1 MMLKPMLPT
10 LAFDTPRGDEWR
22 YEIKFDGFRAILTW
36 DDEIELTSRNGKPLL
51 PIFPEINEFLLSLKE
66 DFKPYLPLAV
76 DTELVFLEN
85 PYKAHFGAIQ
95 VRGRMRSEERIKIAA
110 KKNPCR
116 LMVFDLL
123 MLKGKDVTTQT
134 YKDRR
139 NKLQS
144 LFKGLNLPLTPDNE
158 NPKLVQLIPSESDLD
173 SLWERIVLFDGE
185 GIVAKQNNSKWEEG
199 KRTDTWIKAKN
210 WKYVSCFVTA
220 YEKSNGYFYISVF
233 KESKIYQIGL
243 VIFGFKPEE
252 KNALHQII
260 KQNKTDEDNQFIY
273 VEPGICLDV
282 KYLEIYEGQLREPH
296 FHQFRFDLTPDA
308 CTYDKFVFQQKNLP
322 PDIEITHPDKP
333 LWEEPSIRKVD
344 YIHYLREI
352 SPYMLPFLKDRLLTV
367 IRYPHG
373 MFGEAFYQKN
383 VPDYAPGFVETA
395 KSEGIEYIVCDN
407 MKTLLW
413 LGNQIA
419 IEFHIPFQTIGSKGP
434 DEIVFDLDPPSR
446 EYFHLA
452 IKAAVYIKEVLD
464 ELKLISFIK
473 TSGNKGLQV
482 YIPLPAHTY
491 TYHDTRLFTSFI
503 ANYLVSKDPD
513 SFTIERMKKNRGNRL
528 YVDYVQHAEGK
539 TIISPYSARGRAHAG
554 VATPLFWE
562 EVNDELKIENFQ
574 LGKIIPRVQ
583 KLGCPFRDYFVV
595 KEEQNFEPVL
605 QILKAKSKKS

>member
-1 MMLKPMLPT
+1 MLKPMLPT
-10 LAFDTPRGDEWR
+10 LAFDIPRGDEWR
-22 YEIKFDGFRAILTW
+22 YETKFDGFRAVLSW
-36 DDEIELTSRNGKPLL
+36 DDEISLTSRNGKPLL
-51 PIFPEINEFLLSLKE
+51 PIFPEIQEFLLSHE
-66 DFKPYLPLAV
+66 DDFQPYLPLEM

-85 PYKAHFGAIQ
+85 AYKANFGAIQ
-95 VRGRMRSEERIKIAA
+95 VRGRMRSEERISLIA

-123 MLKGKDVTTQT
+123 KYKGKSLLTET
-134 YKDRR
+134 YKERR
-139 NKLQS
+139 NKLKS
-144 LFKGLNLPLTPDNE
+144 LFKNLKLPLEPDTG
-158 NPKLVQLIPSESDLD
+158 NPNLMQLVSSETDLD
-173 SLWERIVLFDGE
+173 GLWEKIVLFDGE
-185 GIVAKQNNSKWEEG
+185 GIVAKQTNSKWEEG
-199 KRTDTWIKAKN
+199 KRTQSWIKAKN

-220 YEKSNGYFYISVF
+220 YEKSNGYFYISVY
-233 KESKIYQIGL
+233 KADDIHPIGL

-260 KQNKTDEDNQFIY
+260 KQNKSGEDNQYIY

-282 KYLEIYEGQLREPH
+282 KYLEIYEDQLREPH
-296 FHQFRFDLTPDA
+296 FHQFRFDLSPDA
-308 CTYDKFVFQQKNLP
+308 CTYEKFVAQQKNLP
-322 PDIEITHPDKP
+322 PDIEITHPEKP

-352 SPYMLPFLKDRLLTV
+352 SPYMLPFLKERLLTV

-373 MFGEAFYQKN
+373 IFGEAFYQKN
-383 VPDYAPGFVETA
+383 VPDYAPAFVETT
-395 KSEGIEYIVCDN
+395 KSEGIDYIICNN

-419 IEFHIPFQTIGSKGP
+419 IEFHIPFQTNSSKGP

-452 IKAAVYIKEVLD
+452 VKAALYIKEVLD

-482 YIPLPAHTY
+482 YIPLPASTY
-491 TYHDTRLFTSFI
+491 SYDDTRLFTSFI
-503 ANYLVSKDPD
+503 AQYLVSKDPD
-513 SFTIERMKKNRGNRL
+513 SFTIERLKKNRGNRL

-539 TIISPYSARGRAHAG
+539 TIVSPYSARGKSHAG
-554 VATPLFWE
+554 VATPLFWD
-562 EVNDELKIENFQ
+562 EVTEDLKIEHFH
-574 LGKIIPRVQ
+574 LGTIIQRVQ
-583 KLGCPFRDYFVV
+583 KQGCPFRDFFAV

-605 QILKAKSKKS
+605 QILKAKK

>member
-1 MMLKPMLPT
+1 MGTMLKPMLPT

-22 YEIKFDGFRAILTW
+22 YEIKFDGFRALLTW

-51 PIFPEINEFLLSLKE
+51 PIFPEINEFLLSYKE
-66 DFKPYLPLAV
+66 DFKPYLPLSFDA
-76 DTELVFLEN
+76 ELVFLEN

-110 KKNPCR
+110 KTNPCR

-123 MLKGKDVTTQT
+123 MVMGECITDQS

-139 NKLQS
+139 KKLQS
-144 LFKGLNLPLTPDNE
+144 LFENLNLPLTPDNG
-158 NPKLVQLIPSESDLD
+158 NPKLLQLIPSESDLNR
-173 SLWERIVLFDGE
+173 LWERIVIFDGE

-199 KRTDTWIKAKN
+199 KRTGTWIKAKN

-220 YEKSNGYFYISVF
+220 YEKSNGYFYLSVF
-233 KESKIYQIGL
+233 KESKIHQIGL

-367 IRYPHG
+367 IRYPNG

-383 VPDYAPGFVETA
+383 VPDYAPEFVETA

-434 DEIVFDLDPPSR
+434 VEIVFDLDPPSR

-482 YIPLPAHTY
+482 YIPLPADTY
-491 TYHDTRLFTSFI
+491 TYDDTRLFTSFI

-554 VATPLFWE
+554 VAAPLFWE

-574 LGKIIPRVQ
+574 LGTIIPRIQ
-583 KLGCPFRDYFVV
+583 KLGCPFRDYFAV
-595 KEEQNFEPVL
+595 KDEQNFDPVL
-605 QILKAKSKKS
+605 QVLKAKK